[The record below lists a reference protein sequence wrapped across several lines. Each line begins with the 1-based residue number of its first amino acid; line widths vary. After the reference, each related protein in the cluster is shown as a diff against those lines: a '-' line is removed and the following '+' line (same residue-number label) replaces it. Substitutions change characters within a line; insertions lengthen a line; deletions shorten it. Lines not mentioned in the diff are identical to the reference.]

1 MIPVI
6 DFLGRG
12 GKPALTENDLCRMGA
27 KLYMLGSLAWDYADT
42 VCNIS
47 AQLGIQETKKL
58 CRAVRELKRDYDRC
72 RNSAVRDADIAKETE
87 LGLLFEQVCGE
98 HFAKLNYGTASD
110 KAAAGLGEDSMML
123 LKAVQMAMA
132 VLDAMALYAGECDRR
147 IREAKPGLHS
157 IMADHFRRLAILLP
171 HFAGD
176 CAEAGR
182 EARKLTARI
191 LLNEIKRIDICD
203 EDGTI

>member
-1 MIPVI
+1 M
-6 DFLGRG
+6 
-12 GKPALTENDLCRMGA
+12 LTEDDLCRMGA

-72 RNSAVRDADIAKETE
+72 RNSAVRDADLAKETE
-87 LGLLFEQVCGE
+87 LGLLFEQVCAE

-110 KAAAGLGEDSMML
+110 KAAAGLDEDYKML

-132 VLDAMALYAGECDRR
+132 VLDTMRLYAEECDKR
-147 IREAKPGLHS
+147 IAAARPGLHS
-157 IMADHFRRLAILLP
+157 VMADHFRGLATLMP

-176 CAEAGR
+176 CREAGR

-191 LLNEIKRIDICD
+191 LLNEIKRIDICG
-203 EDGTI
+203 EE